1 MNAERVRQLAGSAL
15 SGFLDLGFEDA
26 VEMALWDLTEI
37 LKDVTDDPASVAL
50 IARVEAGIRDKSVFG
65 KLHPMRVAHG

>member
-37 LKDVTDDPASVAL
+37 LKDVTDDPGSIALVAR
-50 IARVEAGIRDKSVFG
+50 IEAGIRDKSLLCEHQRMHVSNG
-65 KLHPMRVAHG
+65 